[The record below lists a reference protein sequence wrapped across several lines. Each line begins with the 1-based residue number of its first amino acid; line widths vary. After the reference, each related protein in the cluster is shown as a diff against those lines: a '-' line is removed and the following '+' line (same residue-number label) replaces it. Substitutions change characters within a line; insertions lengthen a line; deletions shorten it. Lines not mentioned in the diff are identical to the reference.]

1 MTDQDRIAELEKRV
15 AELEKLLDRGVD
27 DIKAMIHR
35 LLSANRELDAVRNA
49 RLEIMNA
56 RLENLASQLEQRK
69 GIQPSKHKPSLQ

>member
-1 MTDQDRIAELEKRV
+1 MTDQDRIGELEKRV

-27 DIKAMIHR
+27 DIKAMIGR
-35 LLSANRELDAVRNA
+35 LLSVNRELDAVRNA

-69 GIQPSKHKPSLQ
+69 GIQPPEHKSSLR